1 MNQTDDVDISS
12 VSNSIDSFSK
22 GLKKGTITTMIGD
35 SSSLKSLWAINI
47 AYEAILNDKNVMY
60 LSINTDK
67 EIQVK
72 RLFTRHNCNEKF
84 PESYT
89 YESMHNKYNQTA
101 VTNVIYD
108 FKERYS
114 KNLIIFDE
122 SDMCV
127 PTIRSLRRLIAQAEK
142 YFLDNTDSGIDLIIV
157 DDLTYLPFYNGKR
170 YINARATVISQY
182 YKFFR
187 EANNLLK

>member
-1 MNQTDDVDISS
+1 
-12 VSNSIDSFSK
+12 
-22 GLKKGTITTMIGD
+22 
-35 SSSLKSLWAINI
+35 
-47 AYEAILNDKNVMY
+47 MY

-157 DDLTYLPFYNGKR
+157 DLTYLPFYNGKR
-170 YINARATVISQY
+170 YINAGYGNKSI
-182 YKFFR
+182 
-187 EANNLLK
+187 L